1 MNLRKKLI
9 ISTFTMLF
17 IALTGCG
24 MQDVDNLEQKEIK
37 TQNGVEIN
45 ENSNE
50 ILEKTDLRVPISYVK
65 SKNPYMVKDKSLI
78 YFNKLIFQG
87 LCEYNGDFDLEN
99 KLAKSVE
106 KSEDGKK
113 ITIKLKSNVKWHD
126 GSNLNAD
133 DVVFSYNLMR
143 SQYQKSGYKDLFE
156 AVFDTSVSLTSKF
169 RIQKINNQEIVMIFD
184 KNYVNADYLLTLPI
198 VNRRTTLNGL
208 RNQNSSYS
216 KIMTNDYEFKVN
228 GTGPYKLEE
237 HKVLKEYSIIAF
249 EDYFE
254 GIPQIRNIKG
264 IIVSAKDAFLTSVLS
279 GITDLAVTDE
289 LDWGKYV
296 ENKRLKL
303 YDYSGTSI
311 DLIFYNYKNSILK
324 SDIGNTI
331 RLAIAN
337 AIDREDI
344 VRKSF
349 LSHGVSA
356 HTLRHP
362 KLESEG
368 QSFLYDQYD
377 LSNFDQVM
385 IENGYNLGD
394 DGYYSKGSR
403 VLKFNMIALKDD
415 IRLKEIEIIQK
426 NLKAIGILINV
437 NLYDD
442 MELFQEALVTQ
453 KFDMAIATVNM
464 PISDYYDDL
473 VKTRGA
479 LNFGGYSNSDID
491 TRLNELKNL
500 NGQEIK
506 QRTEELLKL
515 ITHEQVVTPIAY
527 RDRVILVDDRIG
539 GSIDPNMFD
548 IYEKIITWNI
558 GLE

>member
-1 MNLRKKLI
+1 M
-9 ISTFTMLF
+9 STFTMLF

-126 GSNLNAD
+126 GSNLSAD
-133 DVVFSYNLMR
+133 DVIFSYNLMR

-156 AVFDTSVSLTSKF
+156 AVFDTSASLASKF
-169 RIQKINNQEIVMIFD
+169 RIQKVNNQEIVMIFD

-208 RNQNSSYS
+208 RNQSSSYS

-228 GTGPYKLEE
+228 GTGPYKIEE

-349 LSHGVSA
+349 LSHGESA

-362 KLESEG
+362 KLEAEG

-473 VKTRGA
+473 VKTRGV
-479 LNFGGYSNSDID
+479 LNFGGYSNGEID

-500 NGQEIK
+500 SSQETK
-506 QRTEELLKL
+506 QKTEELLKL
-515 ITHEQVVTPIAY
+515 ITQEQVVTPIAY